1 MAKLTFPLLL
11 ISILITITI
20 TLASA
25 SNPTQSSTV
34 AATNFIKSSCRTTT
48 YPALCVQSLLSYA
61 PTIQRSPRQLAQAA
75 LAVSLSRA
83 QSTSSYV
90 RKLARFKGLRPREA
104 AAIKDCK
111 EEIEDTVDRLSKS
124 IKELKMVGRGG
135 GPGFEW
141 HVSNVVTWVSAALT
155 NENTCVDGFGGKALN
170 GRMKDGIRG
179 RFRNTVQVTSNAL
192 ALINKFAK
200 H

>member
-1 MAKLTFPLLL
+1 MANPTFLLL
-11 ISILITITI
+11 ITILTISITL
-20 TLASA
+20 TLASPPTPRSSLVA
-25 SNPTQSSTV
+25 S
-34 AATNFIKSSCRTTT
+34 TNFIKSSCKTTT
-48 YPALCVQSLLSYA
+48 YPALCAQSLLSYA
-61 PTIQRSPRQLAQAA
+61 PTIQRSPRQLAQTA
-75 LAVSLSRA
+75 LVVSLVRA

-104 AAIKDCK
+104 AAIRDCK

-124 IKELKMVGRGG
+124 VKELKMVGDDRAGM
-135 GPGFEW
+135 EW

-155 NENTCVDGFGGKALN
+155 NENTCVDGFEGKALN

-179 RFRNTVQVTSNAL
+179 RFRNTVMVTSNAL
-192 ALINKFAK
+192 ALINKYAN

>member
-1 MAKLTFPLLL
+1 MANPTFLLL
-11 ISILITITI
+11 ITILTISITL
-20 TLASA
+20 TLASPPTPRSSLVA
-25 SNPTQSSTV
+25 S
-34 AATNFIKSSCRTTT
+34 TNFIKSSCKTTT

-61 PTIQRSPRQLAQAA
+61 PTIQRSPRQLAQTA
-75 LAVSLSRA
+75 LLVSLVRA

-104 AAIKDCK
+104 AAIRDCK

-124 IKELKMVGRGG
+124 VKEAGM
-135 GPGFEW
+135 EW

-155 NENTCVDGFGGKALN
+155 NENTCVDGFEGKALN

-179 RFRNTVQVTSNAL
+179 RFRNTVMVTSNAL
-192 ALINKFAK
+192 ALINKYAN

>member
-83 QSTSSYV
+83 QSTSS
-90 RKLARFKGLRPREA
+90 FKGLRPREA